1 MIKRLIIMMFMLALT
16 ACDSESK
23 PRAEIRIGT
32 GEFDEGSIIEVEIFG
47 KNKQYYA
54 DKAMLVSSHPAVAS
68 IKTTPLPGEDGK
80 EGFFLFAHRA
90 GTATLTAQIGSG
102 PESVPVE
109 VVITEQ

>member
-1 MIKRLIIMMFMLALT
+1 MKKRMMFMIFVLALA
-16 ACDSESK
+16 ACDDDSK

-32 GEFDEGSIIEVEIFG
+32 GEFDEGSIIEVEIYG
-47 KNKQYYA
+47 KNKQYFA
-54 DKAMLVSSHPAVAS
+54 DDAMLVSSHPAVAS
-68 IKTTPLPGEDGK
+68 IKTTPLPDEDDK

-90 GTATLTAQIGSG
+90 GPATLTAQIGNG